1 MERAS
6 LRSLV
11 APFLDHLQVT
21 KGVSQN
27 TRRSYQSDLTG
38 LFDFWE
44 NREQAAQKELSL
56 TDAIKRFRATL
67 VTQKILPSSV
77 ARKISC
83 YNSFA
88 QFLAQKNL
96 IEPTTFVRPQVVL
109 AQPKTISQKEL
120 NFLLEELDE
129 KKLPTPMPHRDKCI
143 LELLYATGV
152 RCSELSSLRIADINF
167 DEKAIV
173 VRNKKSS
180 LRTVYFGDKALSQ
193 LRTYLKHE
201 RPPIEQASEYLF
213 LNYRRE
219 PLTSR
224 SIQRICCMFGTFLG
238 KDRELTPQIL
248 RHSFAVHLLEK
259 GTHIGTVQHLMGHTV
274 RISTERYIR

>member
-6 LRSLV
+6 LCSLV

-27 TRRSYQSDLTG
+27 TRRSYQSDLMG

-44 NREQAAQKELSL
+44 KREQAAQKELSFN
-56 TDAIKRFRATL
+56 DAIKRFRTAL
-67 VTQKILPSSV
+67 VSQKILPSSV

-83 YNSFA
+83 YNSFT
-88 QFLAQKNL
+88 QFLAQKGL
-96 IEPTTFVRPQVVL
+96 VEPTTFVRPQVIL
-109 AQPKTISQKEL
+109 AQPKTISQKEFT
-120 NFLLEELDE
+120 FLLEELDE

-173 VRNKKSS
+173 VRSKKSS
-180 LRTVYFGDKALSQ
+180 LRTVYFGDTALSQ
-193 LRTYLKHE
+193 LKKYLKDE
-201 RPPIEQASEYLF
+201 RPAIEHQTEYLF

-219 PLTSR
+219 PLTPR
-224 SIQRICCMFGTFLG
+224 SIQRICCMFGTFLEKG
-238 KDRELTPQIL
+238 HELTPQIL
-248 RHSFAVHLLEK
+248 RHSFAVHLLDK
-259 GTHIGTVQHLMGHTV
+259 GTHIATVQHLLGHTV